1 MRRALFACLLALA
14 SLGGGGCSE
23 YHYYDVEVT
32 FNTNTASG
40 GFPLVELG
48 LIQICRV
55 NVTGADSDQFYI
67 MNDENRAPER
77 FCPPANGNSPRSRMG
92 IFEYSSHADSGEL
105 TFTMDVWDDITES
118 DGCHHVGSGSVT
130 VPVTG
135 TTTTEGISLVVNK
148 IGDCTP

>member
-14 SLGGGGCSE
+14 SFGGAGCNE
-23 YHYYDVEVT
+23 YRYYDVEVT
-32 FNTNTASG
+32 FNTTG
-40 GFPLVELG
+40 GQFSVTELG

-55 NVTGADSDQFYI
+55 TVSGADSRTFYI
-67 MNDENRAPER
+67 MDDPTRLPEQ
-77 FCPPANGNSPRSRMG
+77 FCPPKTNGSARSRMG
-92 IFEYSSHADSGEL
+92 VFEYSSHAESGQL

-118 DGCHHVGSGSVT
+118 DGCHHVGSGSVD